1 MSLMQVLSVNAS
13 GMEAQSMRMRMLA
26 ENLANSQTTR
36 TPQGG
41 PYQRKDVV
49 FEAGGDTGLSFG
61 AHFASAMAEPLIGVR
76 VSEIVESEDA
86 VDMRFDPSHPDAD
99 EDGYV
104 AYPRVNPAEELVNLQ
119 SAARAYEANIAAMNT
134 AKEML
139 RRSMELLR

>member
-13 GMEAQSMRMRMLA
+13 GMQAQSTRMRMMA
-26 ENLANSQTTR
+26 ENLANAQTTR

-49 FEAGGDTGLSFG
+49 LESDGEVPGSFSS
-61 AHFASAMAEPLIGVR
+61 HLASAMAEPLIGVR
-76 VSEIVESEDA
+76 VSEIFEAEDA
-86 VDMRFDPSHPDAD
+86 VNMRYDPGHPDAN
-99 EDGYV
+99 EEGYV
-104 AYPRVNPAEELVNLQ
+104 AFPSVNPAEELINLQ